1 MGKREP
7 KIIDPQ
13 QISDA
18 FAHWGIAFAHWGLA
32 MKRAAQA
39 MEDLVKSPEFQEFL
53 AKHYP
58 AKAPKQTGEKP

>member
-7 KIIDPQ
+7 KTIDPK
-13 QISDA
+13 QISEA
-18 FAHWGIAFAHWGLA
+18 LALFAGA

-58 AKAPKQTGEKP
+58 PKGPQLGEANHGNV

>member
-7 KIIDPQ
+7 KTIDPK
-13 QISDA
+13 QISEA
-18 FAHWGIAFAHWGLA
+18 LALFAGA

-58 AKAPKQTGEKP
+58 AKVSKKTGGKP

>member
-1 MGKREP
+1 VGKREP

-13 QISDA
+13 QISD
-18 FAHWGIAFAHWGLA
+18 AFAHWGLA

-58 AKAPKQTGEKP
+58 AKVTQQGEQNHGKV

>member
-18 FAHWGIAFAHWGLA
+18 LAHWGLA

-58 AKAPKQTGEKP
+58 PKVPEQGEANHGKV

>member
-7 KIIDPQ
+7 KTIDPK
-13 QISDA
+13 QISEA
-18 FAHWGIAFAHWGLA
+18 LALFAGA

-58 AKAPKQTGEKP
+58 AKAPKQTGGNHGKV

>member
-7 KIIDPQ
+7 KTIDPK
-13 QISDA
+13 QISEA
-18 FAHWGIAFAHWGLA
+18 LRLLAGA

-53 AKHYP
+53 EKHYP
-58 AKAPKQTGEKP
+58 AKAPKQTGGNHDKLG

>member
-1 MGKREP
+1 VGKREP
-7 KIIDPQ
+7 KTIDPK
-13 QISDA
+13 QISEA
-18 FAHWGIAFAHWGLA
+18 LALLAGA

-58 AKAPKQTGEKP
+58 PKVSKQTGGNHGSV

>member
-1 MGKREP
+1 MNKREP
-7 KIIDPQ
+7 RTIDPK
-13 QISDA
+13 QISEA
-18 FAHWGIAFAHWGLA
+18 FALWAGA

-58 AKAPKQTGEKP
+58 AKAPKQTGGNHGSV

>member
-1 MGKREP
+1 VGKREP

-18 FAHWGIAFAHWGLA
+18 FAHWGLA

-39 MEDLVKSPEFQEFL
+39 MEDLAKSPEFQEFL

-58 AKAPKQTGEKP
+58 AKAPKQTGGNHGKSGQVN

>member
-1 MGKREP
+1 VGKREP
-7 KIIDPQ
+7 KTIDPK
-13 QISDA
+13 QISEA
-18 FAHWGIAFAHWGLA
+18 LALLAGA

-58 AKAPKQTGEKP
+58 AKAPKQTGGNHGSV

>member
-1 MGKREP
+1 VGKREP
-7 KIIDPQ
+7 KTIDPK
-13 QISDA
+13 QISEA
-18 FAHWGIAFAHWGLA
+18 FSFWAGA

-58 AKAPKQTGEKP
+58 AKAPKQTGGNHAASD

>member
-1 MGKREP
+1 MGRRKP
-7 KIIDPQ
+7 KTIDPK
-13 QISDA
+13 QISEA
-18 FAHWGIAFAHWGLA
+18 FALWAGA

-58 AKAPKQTGEKP
+58 SKTPKQTEKNHGNV

>member
-7 KIIDPQ
+7 KTIDTK
-13 QISDA
+13 QISEA
-18 FAHWGIAFAHWGLA
+18 FALWAGA
-32 MKRAAQA
+32 MERAAQA

-58 AKAPKQTGEKP
+58 AKAPKQTGGNHGSV

>member
-1 MGKREP
+1 MGKRKP
-7 KIIDPQ
+7 KTIDPK
-13 QISDA
+13 QISEA
-18 FAHWGIAFAHWGLA
+18 FAVLAGA

-58 AKAPKQTGEKP
+58 AKVPKQTGEKP